1 MLRQG
6 TELDL
11 QILLGC
17 QIFSSPFQT
26 NKRSHRQTDYI
37 TLLCTLVESNGSSLA
52 LLSTLVES
60 CGSSLPLLST
70 LVESCGSSLPL
81 LSTLVETSGSSLPQ
95 SI

>member
-26 NKRSHRQTDYI
+26 NKRAHHETDYI
-37 TLLCTLVESNGSSLA
+37 TLLFALVESS
-52 LLSTLVES
+52 
-60 CGSSLPLLST
+60 GSSLPLLST
-70 LVESCGSSLPL
+70 LVESCGSPLPL